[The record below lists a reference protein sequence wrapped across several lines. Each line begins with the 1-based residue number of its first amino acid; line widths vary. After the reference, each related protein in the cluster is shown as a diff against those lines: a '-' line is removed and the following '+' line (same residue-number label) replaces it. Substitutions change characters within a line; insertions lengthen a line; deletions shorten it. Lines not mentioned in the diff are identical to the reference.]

1 MIALSVPFVLG
12 LIVRIRSQ
20 AADKRKV
27 KANKNSD
34 KVAPSQPSPSSDGE
48 DKPEDSYWTRFKRW
62 CSEHSLAIGLG
73 ISFVAAILIYI
84 YREDISNLVYG
95 SQPEEGEEKPKSS
108 EEAEKKQ
115 GEETSILT
123 VGEALC
129 NEAFFKEGDDI
140 NAEAFVEKA
149 ENFRRLC
156 LQIDNHYSR
165 KEIHTEKDLMV
176 NQALAYFKDN
186 YRGLFRD
193 RHSSP
198 KALEKGISY
207 FDSQFEKEPK
217 RRNKNFS
224 RELRFLSRNQ
234 ENRLA
239 KEDYETFLNIVVI

>member
-1 MIALSVPFVLG
+1 M
-12 LIVRIRSQ
+12 
-20 AADKRKV
+20 DKGTPTP
-27 KANKNSD
+27 AS
-34 KVAPSQPSPSSDGE
+34 SSSDGE

-73 ISFVAAILIYI
+73 ITLVSAALIYI
-84 YREDISNLVYG
+84 YREEISNLVYG
-95 SQPEEGEEKPKSS
+95 SQPEEGKNKPKSS
-108 EEAEKKQ
+108 EEAEKEL

-123 VGEALC
+123 VGEAVC
-129 NEAFFKEGDDI
+129 NRAFFKEGDDI

-165 KEIHTEKDLMV
+165 KGIHTEKDLMV
-176 NQALAYFKDN
+176 SQGLAYFKDN
-186 YRGLFRD
+186 YSGLFRN
-193 RHSSP
+193 RHSSSE
-198 KALEKGISY
+198 ALEKGISY

-217 RRNKNFS
+217 RRNKLFS

-239 KEDYETFLNIVVI
+239 KEDYEAFLNIVVL